1 MPTLRPMSRAVPL
14 PKISAP
20 ARRALHGIG
29 VTRLDQLHGRAE
41 GDILGLHGIGPSQ
54 LAVLRAA
61 LTEHGLAMTGTAG
74 AAPEATGRNDNRTE
88 ATVVSPADWIDSL
101 HPERRVRQGHEL
113 LEMFTAATGER
124 AVMWGP
130 SMIGFGSYH
139 YVYPTGREG
148 DAMIMGFSPRATA
161 MTLYG
166 LQESDGADEL
176 LARMG
181 PHRTG
186 KSCVYVTDLDK
197 IDRDVLRELIAQ
209 SWRHNSTHH

>member
-1 MPTLRPMSRAVPL
+1 MSRKLPL
-14 PKISAP
+14 PKVSAP

-41 GDILGLHGIGPSQ
+41 EDIAGLPGIGPSQ

-61 LTEHGLAMTGTAG
+61 LTEHALAMTGTAG
-74 AAPEATGRNDNRTE
+74 AAPAATGRNDNLT
-88 ATVVSPADWIDSL
+88 APTDVSPAEWIDSL

-113 LEMFTAATGER
+113 LEIFTSTTGEQ

-148 DAMIMGFSPRATA
+148 DAMLIGFSPRTTS

-166 LQESDGADEL
+166 LQESDRAEEL
-176 LARMG
+176 LARLG

-186 KSCVYVTDLDK
+186 KSCVYVTDLDT
-197 IDRDVLRELIAQ
+197 IDRDVLRELIAE
-209 SWRHNSTHH
+209 SWRHNSTHY